1 MSQINKIP
9 VTSDKVLLQSS
20 FAGAMMSG
28 MITDFVFKGIQ
39 GAPNSI
45 KLDLLDISLAS
56 IQNGVSN
63 IAYQAAV
70 DTLSLISEDFKNIHE
85 DPKNKSQTIVYLAG
99 GSLGALYA
107 TGINYPIQCLR
118 EFRYHKKSDRREFN
132 MSFKGAE
139 KFFTD
144 RVFGYIGFAT
154 SMGCFCN
161 ILPKPKSNFY
171 KWSQMHFLIQ
181 MSHLNGILTAYPY
194 QMIRYNVKFGPYL
207 KNYLR
212 SIGKKMIL
220 TDLSSHF
227 KKEITNIQLLSA

>member
-1 MSQINKIP
+1 MSNIP
-9 VTSDKVLLQSS
+9 IPSDKVLLQSS

-28 MITDFVFKGIQ
+28 LLTDFVFKGLQ
-39 GAPNSI
+39 GAPQSL
-45 KLDLLDISLAS
+45 KLDLLDMSLAS

-63 IAYQAAV
+63 ISYQAAI

-85 DPKNKSQTIVYLAG
+85 DPKNKSQTTVYLLG

-118 EFRYHKKSDRREFN
+118 EFRYYKKPEHKDFN

-154 SMGCFCN
+154 SMGSFCK
-161 ILPKPKSNFY
+161 ILPKPKNSFH
-171 KWSQMHFLIQ
+171 KWSQSHFLVQ
-181 MSHLNGILTAYPY
+181 MSHLNGVLTAYPY
-194 QMIRYNVKFGPYL
+194 QMLRYNAKFGPYL
-207 KNYLR
+207 KNYLKSVGR
-212 SIGKKMIL
+212 KMIFS
-220 TDLSSHF
+220 DLSLHL
-227 KKEITNIQLLSA
+227 KREIINVQLLSA